1 MKKWLMPIKNNEF
14 TDSDIRKA
22 EDVIDALIN
31 NGYINISERNEKIFE
46 YLINNANVK
55 NANV

>member
-1 MKKWLMPIKNNEF
+1 MATLKNNEF

-31 NGYINISERNEKIFE
+31 NGYIDISERNEKIFE

>member
-1 MKKWLMPIKNNEF
+1 MPIKNNEF

-31 NGYINISERNEKIFE
+31 NGYIDISERDAKILE
-46 YLINNANVK
+46 YLSNNANVK